1 MLSARRLPT
10 ACPQCRLQIL
20 RFYESSFTNLLPGAS
35 RHPPTRSR
43 VVSST
48 LPVPRAQRSFAR
60 AFSSTRPVL
69 QETEPIDTAPGPE
82 DSIETTVRQARQT
95 FGSTLPT
102 NFLSEDEYK
111 LYERLYGPPLRETR
125 PEDVGI
131 PFQEGDRQPFDSDG
145 PKNTLL
151 KETEHGDLEAIEY
164 TLDSETGPEGGRN
177 MSATDAIDTL
187 RQLTEAQLGYLH
199 VKANSQRE
207 FDVLVKLQLDYEA
220 AKLRPVEEEEDIRE
234 EQEEEVEEEEENEED
249 EDDGEPD
256 ATFDEWGLRR
266 EAPKARLHEY
276 TIAGQFK
283 TSPSTLTLPKT
294 EFVEPISTLLKRVN
308 NTHLR
313 EAAERIFGGAG
324 LPYSPATPESK
335 KNLPMKPIPM
345 EAGHHR
351 MADIDADAYIATV
364 LPGVYASVMSTLV
377 ETRKRLGTNW
387 MRDLIG
393 RGEGQGPRVL
403 DVGGGG
409 AGLAAWQEIV
419 QAEWDAMKERGE
431 VTGMEPPGKRTVVV
445 GSDNLRHRISRFLH
459 NTTFLPRLPD
469 YIHSVENSHKLLD
482 APVTP
487 QPRKTFDVIIASHT
501 LMPLDKPYRRRELL
515 DNLWSLLSPEGGVLI
530 MLEKGHPRGFE
541 AVADVRQRLLDEFI
555 IPPVPQPAPE
565 IQAEGDRVR
574 EPGMIIA
581 PCTNHSKCPMYHTP
595 GLSSGRK
602 DFCHFNQ
609 RYIRP
614 PFLQRIL
621 GATHR
626 NHEDINFS
634 YVAMQR
640 GSLPPT
646 ALTQT
651 SSEFDSM
658 TAAAGSGTAPTT
670 TTLWQGAEATDRAF
684 AGYGNPDAPAPHPLS
699 LPRNI
704 LPPLKRRGHVTFD
717 LCTPAGAIER
727 WTVPRSLGKQAYH
740 DARKAKW
747 GDLWALGAKTRV
759 RRQVRLGR
767 NADAEAA
774 TAVSKEKGDKGVRAQ
789 EARRGAKKSKPTVV
803 ELMMDPR
810 KGFVGAQE
818 KYPNGRSPV
827 ERRTKGG
834 RKVKIADLLEGME
847 GVEEDDDIDDDIR
860 RLQGKS

>member
-10 ACPQCRLQIL
+10 ACPQYRLQIL

-111 LYERLYGPPLRETR
+111 LYERLYGPPLRETQ

-164 TLDSETGPEGGRN
+164 TLDSETDPEGGRN

-541 AVADVRQRLLDEFI
+541 AVADVRQRLLDRSE
-555 IPPVPQPAPE
+555 E
-565 IQAEGDRVR
+565 E
-574 EPGMIIA
+574 
-581 PCTNHSKCPMYHTP
+581 
-595 GLSSGRK
+595 
-602 DFCHFNQ
+602 
-609 RYIRP
+609 
-614 PFLQRIL
+614 LQSH
-621 GATHR
+621 A
-626 NHEDINFS
+626 
-634 YVAMQR
+634 
-640 GSLPPT
+640 
-646 ALTQT
+646 
-651 SSEFDSM
+651 
-658 TAAAGSGTAPTT
+658 
-670 TTLWQGAEATDRAF
+670 
-684 AGYGNPDAPAPHPLS
+684 
-699 LPRNI
+699 
-704 LPPLKRRGHVTFD
+704 
-717 LCTPAGAIER
+717 
-727 WTVPRSLGKQAYH
+727 
-740 DARKAKW
+740 
-747 GDLWALGAKTRV
+747 
-759 RRQVRLGR
+759 
-767 NADAEAA
+767 
-774 TAVSKEKGDKGVRAQ
+774 
-789 EARRGAKKSKPTVV
+789 
-803 ELMMDPR
+803 
-810 KGFVGAQE
+810 
-818 KYPNGRSPV
+818 
-827 ERRTKGG
+827 
-834 RKVKIADLLEGME
+834 
-847 GVEEDDDIDDDIR
+847 
-860 RLQGKS
+860 